1 MESLG
6 EALKGMVKM
15 EYKYTK
21 FRYMAGKETYP
32 GKKFDGLQQ
41 TLTSTEGHSIV
52 GNQRWIAVSKNHI
65 FVLILL
71 FDYFQHTWK
80 AGGGGAIACYGA
92 QEFGKKNVALPVIA
106 GHQGPVMDLNFSPMH
121 D

>member
-52 GNQRWIAVSKNHI
+52 GNQRWIAVSKNHF
-65 FVLILL
+65 FV
-71 FDYFQHTWK
+71 FNSF
-80 AGGGGAIACYGA
+80 
-92 QEFGKKNVALPVIA
+92 V
-106 GHQGPVMDLNFSPMH
+106 
-121 D
+121 

>member
-52 GNQRWIAVSKNHI
+52 GNQRWIAVSKNHFFFLFDI
-65 FVLILL
+65 FVFCNQWINH
-71 FDYFQHTWK
+71 FCHT
-80 AGGGGAIACYGA
+80 
-92 QEFGKKNVALPVIA
+92 
-106 GHQGPVMDLNFSPMH
+106 SPTQM
-121 D
+121 